1 MDTPAT
7 LGNLWVVIGIF
18 AGALISLAGWV
29 WLNLKSKA
37 SATSNERLWASHNE
51 QSREFS
57 RALTEFRVTVARE
70 YVTAQQLAAMRGDL
84 ERHIDRQFADLQK
97 AVESLRSELREERR
111 QRALPAE

>member
-7 LGNLWVVIGIF
+7 LGNLWAVIGIF
-18 AGALISLAGWV
+18 SVALVSLAGWV
-29 WLNLKSKA
+29 WVNLKSKA

-51 QSREFS
+51 QSREQS
-57 RALTEFRVTVARE
+57 RGLTEFRVAVARE

-97 AVESLRSELREERR
+97 AVETLRADLREDRR
-111 QRALPAE
+111 ARAPVAE